1 MSELELKFQVPE
13 ETLPS
18 LLLELG
24 RHGVRSGRMLARYF
38 DTNDGLLARH
48 GLSLRL
54 RKEGRRWVQTLKASG
69 DSAVHRLEHNVPLR
83 VQSGLQPALDPGLHD
98 TTEAGARLA
107 DLLSRADAPVLA
119 ERFTVEVWRRLSD
132 VQVSGAVIEASLDR
146 GTIKAGGLSAP
157 ICELELEYK
166 SGDPQALFALAKTWS
181 GHGGLWLNTLSKS
194 QRGSAL
200 AHGQAHAPPL
210 NVGAPQL
217 NRQLSGEGLFR
228 AVLRSA
234 LDQVLA
240 HASEVASGNV
250 GEEPIHQLRV
260 GLRRLRTA
268 LRDLAPLSRGVD
280 DAWATPLSAAFTRL
294 GEVRDNETVA
304 RAVRPLLEKAGAPK
318 LEWAASAVRPDP
330 VATVRDAWFQATLL
344 DLLGFLHRDEVGAS
358 PMPQAQA
365 LKLIRQRL
373 SKLHKQVALGGERFE
388 QLPLQEQHRV
398 RKRLKRLRYLV
409 GFFQPLWPGR
419 GARRYLARLGPAQD
433 AIGRHNDIAVALE
446 NFRRD
451 AEQDPKALFAVGYLQ
466 ACLGNTAR
474 ASRAALMRVTD
485 RSRFWKR

>member
-24 RHGVRSGRMLARYF
+24 RHGVRSRRMLARYF
-38 DTNDGLLARH
+38 DTADGLLGRH

-83 VQSGLQPALDPGLHD
+83 VQFGSQPALDTGRHD
-98 TTEAGARLA
+98 NTEAGARLA
-107 DLLSRADAPVLA
+107 DLLIRADAPVLA
-119 ERFTVEVWRRLSD
+119 ERFSVEAWRRASD
-132 VQVSGAVIEASLDR
+132 LQVSGAVIEASLDR
-146 GTIKAGGLSAP
+146 GTIKAGGRSAP

-181 GHGGLWLNTLSKS
+181 AHGGLWLNTWSKS

-200 AHGQAHAPPL
+200 AHGQAHASL
-210 NVGAPQL
+210 FNVVAPQL

-240 HASEVASGNV
+240 HASEVASGDMA
-250 GEEPIHQLRV
+250 EEPIHQLRV

-268 LRDLAPLSRGVD
+268 LRDLAPLARGID
-280 DAWATPLSAAFTRL
+280 AAWAAPLSEAFARL

-318 LEWAASAVRPDP
+318 LVWAAPAVRPDP
-330 VATVRDAWFQATLL
+330 VAIVRDARFQATLL
-344 DLLGFLHRDEVGAS
+344 DLLGFLHRDETGPS
-358 PMPQAQA
+358 PMPPAKA
-365 LKLIRQRL
+365 LKHIRQRL
-373 SKLHKQVALGGERFE
+373 SKFHKQVANGGKRFE
-388 QLPLQEQHRV
+388 QLLLPEQHKV

-409 GFFQPLWPGR
+409 GFVQPLWPGR

-433 AIGRHNDIAVALE
+433 ALGRHNDIAVALA

-466 ACLGNTAR
+466 ACLDTTAR
-474 ASRAALMRVTD
+474 ASRAALTRVTD
-485 RSRFWKR
+485 RSRFWKG